1 MEEETLVQAVMRLM
15 DGGNL
20 PFLPFFALI
29 RLGVS

>member
-20 PFLPFFALI
+20 PFLPFALI
-29 RLGVS
+29 RFGVS